1 MEQTAQPQWGQYS
14 KASAVAT
21 PAEEEAQG
29 VLLLEAPP
37 VRRAEKS
44 LRQGS
49 IDPLRA
55 HTALM
60 KLRLS
65 AEHE

>member
-49 IDPLRA
+49 PAR
-55 HTALM
+55 
-60 KLRLS
+60 
-65 AEHE
+65 